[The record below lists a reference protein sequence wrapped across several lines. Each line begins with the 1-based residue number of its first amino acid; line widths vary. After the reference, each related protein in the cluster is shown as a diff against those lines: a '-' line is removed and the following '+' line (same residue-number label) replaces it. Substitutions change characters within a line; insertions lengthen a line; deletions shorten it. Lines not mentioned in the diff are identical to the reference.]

1 MQALGEVALSIKE
14 RYHGSPSSECIKQR
28 LGLLQVGGI
37 KAFGEPVIDWREQRA
52 GFDAL
57 IRALPQARQAHGGA
71 EFERLRLL
79 PTSHVE
85 GALKT
90 RLGLVLLDRE
100 G

>member
-1 MQALGEVALSIKE
+1 MHTLGEVALRIKE

-37 KAFGEPVIDWREQRA
+37 KAFGEPAIALLQQRA

-57 IRALPQARQAHGGA
+57 VLALPQARQAHGGA

-85 GALKT
+85 GVLKAC
-90 RLGLVLLDRE
+90 LGFVLLPTA
-100 G
+100 